1 MLLDELV
8 RQQEAAPPARD
19 RLITMLFVVTALHA
33 LLILGVTFSAG
44 LAQHGALATSFGV
57 LLVGHPVP
65 ETKENTSADYLA
77 EVNQHGSGTNDKSQL
92 TESTHNIPMNATAA
106 SEATEDGHD
115 TPAPRVADSE
125 RDVITTS
132 ARTHSRSAATAST
145 DSSGSLSVLAA
156 VPLAPQSL
164 AADDGQTLK
173 VKGAVVRE
181 LSITPNVRES
191 TVAVYL
197 DGWRRKIERVG
208 TANYPLVALRRKD
221 LTGNPILEVQILA
234 DGRLGSVSVQRTSG
248 HPELD
253 QAALAIL
260 RLAAPFDPF
269 PRDLAFAHDAL
280 RLSYEWQF
288 LGGELKDA
296 TMRITDQTH

>member
-19 RLITMLFVVTALHA
+19 RLIAMLFVVTGLHA

-44 LAQHGALATSFGV
+44 LTRHGAMAPSFGV
-57 LLVGHPVP
+57 LLVHHPVA

-77 EVNQHGSGTNDKSQL
+77 EVNQHGAGTNDKSQL
-92 TESTHNIPMNATAA
+92 TESNHNIPMDTAPATEGA
-106 SEATEDGHD
+106 EDGHD
-115 TPAPRVADSE
+115 TPATQSTRNE
-125 RDVITTS
+125 RDVIATS
-132 ARTHSRSAATAST
+132 AHGRNQPAAIAST
-145 DSSGSLSVLAA
+145 DNSRPLSVLSAL
-156 VPLAPQSL
+156 PLSPQSL
-164 AADDGQTLK
+164 AADDGRTLK
-173 VKGAVVRE
+173 LKGEVVRE

-191 TVAVYL
+191 MVAVYL

-208 TANYPLVALRRKD
+208 TANYPLAALRRKE
-221 LTGNPILEVQILA
+221 LTGNPVLEVQILA
-234 DGRLGSVSVQRTSG
+234 DGRLGSVSVQRSSG

-269 PRDLAFAHDAL
+269 PRDLAVSHDAL

-296 TMRITDQTH
+296 TMRMTDETR